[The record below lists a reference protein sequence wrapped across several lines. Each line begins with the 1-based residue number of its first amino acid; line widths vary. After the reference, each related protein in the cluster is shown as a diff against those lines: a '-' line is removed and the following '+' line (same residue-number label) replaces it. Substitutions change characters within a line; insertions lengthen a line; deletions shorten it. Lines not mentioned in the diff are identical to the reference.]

1 MSKSA
6 GRFSDID
13 TWDPPLLQST
23 NQKLF
28 WLPSLEAIMSDKN
41 NSAEP
46 YMVQCGLV
54 VWLQQGRGENIN
66 YQL

>member
-13 TWDPPLLQST
+13 TWDLPLLQST

-41 NSAEP
+41 NSAQALYGP
-46 YMVQCGLV
+46 
-54 VWLQQGRGENIN
+54 VWSEHSQAQRRK
-66 YQL
+66 Y